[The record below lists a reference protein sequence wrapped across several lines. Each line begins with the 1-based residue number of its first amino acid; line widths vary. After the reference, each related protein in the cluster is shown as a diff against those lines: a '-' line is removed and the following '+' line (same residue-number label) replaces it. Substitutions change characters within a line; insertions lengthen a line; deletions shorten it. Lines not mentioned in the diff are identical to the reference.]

1 LPKQK
6 SPGKKSFARITL
18 IHNLIRQER
27 YPNINLI
34 SETAEVS
41 VRTIERDIESLRD
54 YFGAPI
60 EYDHFKRGYYYEKA
74 FELPHVKL
82 SEGEALALICSQQL
96 FSQYKG
102 TPFADSLK
110 CAIDKLYELLPE
122 TISLDWDGISRQ
134 ISFDVMPPRGEEDK
148 LASLYEQ
155 LARSISTQ
163 SSIVIEYY
171 AAYRGEKTT
180 RKVDPY
186 HLRYHH
192 GAWYMIGFCH
202 LRECV
207 RVFAVD
213 RIISCVET
221 DGSFTLSEDFSL
233 AKFLKHSFGIEV
245 GQTPTDITVYFDSY
259 MARFLREM
267 NLHSSQ
273 QIKELGDGGIIFRMR
288 ISGLGEVK
296 RWALSFG
303 RHARVLE
310 PEHLREEIQEELK
323 AAYEATEVE

>member
-1 LPKQK
+1 
-6 SPGKKSFARITL
+6 
-18 IHNLIRQER
+18 
-27 YPNINLI
+27 
-34 SETAEVS
+34 
-41 VRTIERDIESLRD
+41 
-54 YFGAPI
+54 
-60 EYDHFKRGYYYEKA
+60 
-74 FELPHVKL
+74 VKL
-82 SEGEALALICSQQL
+82 SEGEALALICSQHL

-110 CAIDKLYELLPE
+110 GAIDKLYELLPE
-122 TISLDWDGISRQ
+122 TISMDWDGISRQ

-155 LARSISTQ
+155 LARAISVRSPITL
-163 SSIVIEYY
+163 EYY
-171 AAYRGEKTT
+171 AAYRGEKST

-202 LRECV
+202 LRDCV

-221 DGSFTLSEDFSL
+221 DGTFSL
-233 AKFLKHSFGIEV
+233 PEEFSLEKFLEHSFGIEV
-245 GQTPTDITVYFDSY
+245 GQTPTDVAVYFDSY

-273 QIKELGDGGIIFRMR
+273 QIEELSDGGIILKMR
-288 ISGLGEVK
+288 ISGLGEIK

-303 RHARVLE
+303 MHARVLE
-310 PEHLREEIQEELK
+310 PELLRKDVEEELK
-323 AAYEATEVE
+323 AAYEQYNAASISSLQPGTVTGQPGNAFPGHDK